1 MELKA
6 KNVSLWSKILSAS
19 LIIVGTIAVGVGWLG
34 KISVLDVVWASL
46 AVAGIFGTID
56 INLML
61 EKLRDR
67 GV

>member
-6 KNVSLWSKILSAS
+6 KNVSLWSKIFSAF
-19 LIIVGTIAVGVGWLG
+19 LIIVGTITVGVGWLG
-34 KISVLDVVWASL
+34 KISVLDIVWASL

>member
-6 KNVSLWSKILSAS
+6 KTVSLWSKILSAG
-19 LIIVGTIAVGVGWLG
+19 LIIMGTVTVGVGILPRV
-34 KISVLDVVWASL
+34 SVVDVVWASL

-61 EKLRDR
+61 EKLGKR